1 MSSPISKRKTQVTKV
16 QKPIQIDLQNKL
28 ENFFEGRYC
37 INHEKNK
44 SHPIMV
50 CIDSKCTNKGLICQ
64 NCLTI
69 QGLHRGHVK

>member
-50 CIDSKCTNKGLICQ
+50 CIDSKCTKSGLMCQ
-64 NCLTI
+64 NCLGMR
-69 QGLHRGHVK
+69 GLDGGLVK